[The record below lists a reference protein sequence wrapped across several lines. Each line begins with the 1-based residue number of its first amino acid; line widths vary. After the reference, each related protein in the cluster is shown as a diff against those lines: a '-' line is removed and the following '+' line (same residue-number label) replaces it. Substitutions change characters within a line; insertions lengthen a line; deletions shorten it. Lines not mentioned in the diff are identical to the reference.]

1 MPEQGSLWKS
11 ALPGGLTPA
20 ASALNSSIAVDR
32 RLWRED
38 IQGSLIHA
46 AMLGRQGIIP
56 PEAAESIAQGLEGI
70 RRDIEDGRLTID
82 EQSEDIH
89 SFIELELTRRVGAPG
104 RMLHTARSRNDQVAL
119 DLRLWLRSRIDEID
133 ARINRLLEALVKIA
147 DEHASTL
154 MPGMT

>member
-70 RRDIEDGRLTID
+70 RR
-82 EQSEDIH
+82 
-89 SFIELELTRRVGAPG
+89 ELEAAHAHLERNANPKVLFMDLSQ
-104 RMLHTARSRNDQVAL
+104 RMGKL
-119 DLRLWLRSRIDEID
+119 LRSK
-133 ARINRLLEALVKIA
+133 EAVA
-147 DEHASTL
+147 
-154 MPGMT
+154 